1 MWIGQLDES
10 FVASLDVIRKVSTE
24 GEGARCPVHRNQPK
38 SWTQHQGLPFFHF
51 SALFEKKLIKYLMN
65 NMKSA
70 AIVPQD
76 RHIPSWTG
84 RAFVS
89 KAWRNGHK
97 PKTCQWISTIRRR
110 SAGPAENHVV
120 VIAESF
126 AESWRCDCVSATLS
140 TVTRGD

>member
-1 MWIGQLDES
+1 MNR
-10 FVASLDVIRKVSTE
+10 SLLRWMLLGKCPRKAKEHGALFIETSPKAGLNIKVS
-24 GEGARCPVHRNQPK
+24 
-38 SWTQHQGLPFFHF
+38 LFFHF

-89 KAWRNGHK
+89 KA
-97 PKTCQWISTIRRR
+97 
-110 SAGPAENHVV
+110 
-120 VIAESF
+120 
-126 AESWRCDCVSATLS
+126 
-140 TVTRGD
+140 